1 MTTALTAVGRMR
13 AGDHLFLGYGT
24 DEERDAVLAAF
35 VLDGLASG
43 HRCLVLAPVDAPP
56 DVTLGFL
63 EHSGVDL
70 LGALTERH
78 LVVDT
83 QLATADG
90 LWDVDDLVR
99 REAQR
104 AVADGLLGLRV
115 SMEILHSHAGDAFK
129 TLKDSEVLLDQVF
142 GTHPVLGICLYDR
155 RVFAR
160 RELDPLD
167 DLHHGR
173 VGADPVWQDEL
184 LLISR
189 TFSPP
194 GLALTGDVDD
204 SNVTAFARALHAET
218 LRAAHRAVTDTHLDL
233 RGLGFVDVCA
243 LRLLVF
249 TALGL
254 SAAGGH
260 RLVLHGVAPHVRKV
274 MRVTGWDRVPGLE
287 LAL

>member
-13 AGDHLFLGYGT
+13 PGDHFFLGYGT
-24 DEERDAVLAAF
+24 DEERDAVLASF

-43 HRCLVLAPVDAPP
+43 HRCLFLAPVDAPP

-63 EHSGVDL
+63 EHSGIDL
-70 LGALTERH
+70 LGALAERR

-99 REAQR
+99 REARR
-104 AVADGLLGLRV
+104 AVDDGMLGLRV
-115 SMEILHSHAGDAFK
+115 SMEILHSSAGSAFK

-155 RVFAR
+155 RVFGR
-160 RELDPLD
+160 RELAPLD
-167 DLHHGR
+167 ELHRGQ
-173 VGADPVWQDEL
+173 VGPDPVWKDEL
-184 LLISR
+184 LLITR

-204 SNVTAFARALHAET
+204 SNVSALARALHAEV
-218 LRAAHRAVTDTHLDL
+218 LRAECRAVTDTRLDL
-233 RGLGFVDVCA
+233 SGLGFVDVCA

-254 SAAGGH
+254 SAAGGR

-287 LAL
+287 LTT